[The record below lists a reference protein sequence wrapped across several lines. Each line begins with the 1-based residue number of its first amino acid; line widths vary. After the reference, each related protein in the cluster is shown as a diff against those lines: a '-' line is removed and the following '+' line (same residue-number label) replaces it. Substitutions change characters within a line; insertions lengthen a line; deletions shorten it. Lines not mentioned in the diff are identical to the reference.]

1 MTVVFGPNTR
11 RVLQFLTHIE
21 DLSGEEIDRV
31 ARLWDKTPNR
41 ARAEAWSAIGRSTSG
56 GERHGV
62 MAAASVARL
71 TALHTAQH
79 RRRLNWAF
87 WAAAWDAAAGVA
99 VGDRI
104 GARYHTLVGPFA
116 VIMPALARSRRD
128 ELAGRRPQE
137 AVFGAGIPP

>member
-31 ARLWDKTPNR
+31 AKLWEQTPSR
-41 ARAEAWSAIGRSTSG
+41 ARAEAWSAIRRSTSG
-56 GERHGV
+56 TERNGV
-62 MAAASVARL
+62 LAGAGVARL
-71 TALHTAQH
+71 TALGVARH
-79 RRRLNWAF
+79 RQRQNWAF

-116 VIMPALARSRRD
+116 AIMPALAHSRAD
-128 ELAGRRPQE
+128 VLGGRGPQE
-137 AVFGAGIPP
+137 AVFGAGVPP